1 MANKLDT
8 RAIGLDAGLNFIHW
22 LTGAENLH
30 YGLWDGLDMTAGNL
44 GAAQDA
50 YTERLFSFLP
60 KGKLRIL
67 DVGGGAGETA
77 RKLLALGHSVQI
89 VVPSALLAERCRN
102 NAPAAQVHQCKFE
115 EFETEDRFDLCLF
128 SESYQYIQ
136 LPVGLSKAVSLLDEK
151 GEILI
156 ADCFRSADWKG
167 VGKIS
172 VAGGGHPIG
181 QFRAELARQPVT
193 TVSEA
198 DITTSV
204 APSIDL
210 EQGLFNVIG
219 AALTRVD
226 DELAGKRP
234 GSRWLLHRFFRLFM
248 NERKRSRLDQRLN
261 HKTRTAQA
269 FVVNNQYLIVRLARN

>member
-30 YGLWDGLDMTAGNL
+30 YGFWDGLEMTAGNL

-67 DVGGGAGETA
+67 DIGGGAGETA

-89 VVPSALLAERCRN
+89 VVPSSLLAERCRN
-102 NAPAAQVHQCKFE
+102 NAPAAQVHECMFE
-115 EFETEDRFDLCLF
+115 DFETEDRFDLCLF
-128 SESYQYIQ
+128 SESYQYVQ
-136 LPVGLSKAVSLLDEK
+136 LPIGLSKALSLLDDK

-156 ADCFRSADWKG
+156 ADCFRSQGWKG

-172 VAGGGHPIG
+172 AVGGGHRI
-181 QFRAELARQPVT
+181 QMFRAELARQPLAV
-193 TVSEA
+193 VSEV

-219 AALTRVD
+219 TALTRID
-226 DELAGKRP
+226 DELSGKRP
-234 GSRWLLHRFFRLFM
+234 RGRWLLHRLLHLFM
-248 NERKRSRLDQRLN
+248 NERKRARLN
-261 HKTRTAQA
+261 RRLNEKARTAQA
-269 FVVNNQYLIVRLARN
+269 FIENNQYLILRLART

>member
-30 YGLWDGLDMTAGNL
+30 YGFWDGLEMTAANL

-67 DVGGGAGETA
+67 DIGGGAGETA

-89 VVPSALLAERCRN
+89 VVPSPLLAERCRN
-102 NAPAAQVHQCKFE
+102 NAPGAQVHECKFE
-115 EFETEDRFDLCLF
+115 EFETEVRFDLCLF
-128 SESYQYIQ
+128 SESYQYIH
-136 LPVGLSKAVSLLDEK
+136 LPIGLSKAVSLLDKK

-156 ADCFRSADWKG
+156 ADCFRLPGWKG
-167 VGKIS
+167 VGNVS
-172 VAGGGHPIG
+172 VVGGGHPIEK
-181 QFRAELARQPVT
+181 FRTELAGQQLS
-193 TVSEA
+193 TVSEV

-219 AALTRVD
+219 AAFARVD
-226 DELAGKRP
+226 NELADKRP
-234 GSRWLLHRFFRLFM
+234 AGRWLLHRFFRLFM
-248 NERKRSRLDQRLN
+248 NERKRSRLNQRLN
-261 HKTRTAQA
+261 QKTRTAQA
-269 FVVNNQYLIVRLARN
+269 FVENNQYLIMRLARN